1 MLCYVIGLATWRMKV
16 KTESN
21 CLNFK
26 VIVIFEFGDGRGIQ
40 VARTGDGWR
49 GDHCLRSGVRWCGDT
64 VPV

>member
-1 MLCYVIGLATWRMKV
+1 V

-40 VARTGDGWR
+40 VARTGCTGMDGE
-49 GDHCLRSGVRWCGDT
+49 GIIVYVVGCGGVGTLSPCNS
-64 VPV
+64 V